1 MHKQLHTPEDI
12 QQHGNHKN
20 IHTGP
25 QEHNHID
32 IKKAAKKTQQ
42 NKKKIDVQTGMTSDS
57 TSL

>member
-1 MHKQLHTPEDI
+1 MHEQLHVPVAY
-12 QQHGNHKN
+12 GNHKN

-42 NKKKIDVQTGMTSDS
+42 NKNKFDVQTGHRVMEQ
-57 TSL
+57 L